1 MTNNK
6 RVWRSVF
13 ILMHVFVLSVV
24 WLVANHIQ
32 THINVSG
39 VFSNESVIIDKPD
52 LSMLQRY
59 VDELDTD
66 TNETSKTVSG
76 SMLLSGNCKNDL
88 TFTSEGGNVCLT
100 FSSFENF
107 QENSLI
113 IDYCIEYEDGTKE
126 YLQIQC
132 VTTYNED
139 GVKDVLFE
147 YGGVTYSENQML
159 EEIMSKDGVT
169 KCFGFFSF
177 LVVAII
183 TISVVTYAIDTFNY
197 LYAEEIT
204 VAGVLLIVVE
214 GLLLL
219 PSGGTSAVVCQTLK
233 SAGKSIV
240 KNATTNT
247 GKYIVNEN
255 IKTIEEIIAKN
266 GTDIVANSTK
276 KYASHSGLVKFYN
289 KILGKKQ
296 ILKCII

>member
-1 MTNNK
+1 
-6 RVWRSVF
+6 
-13 ILMHVFVLSVV
+13 
-24 WLVANHIQ
+24 
-32 THINVSG
+32 
-39 VFSNESVIIDKPD
+39 
-52 LSMLQRY
+52 
-59 VDELDTD
+59 
-66 TNETSKTVSG
+66 
-76 SMLLSGNCKNDL
+76 
-88 TFTSEGGNVCLT
+88 
-100 FSSFENF
+100 
-107 QENSLI
+107 
-113 IDYCIEYEDGTKE
+113 
-126 YLQIQC
+126 
-132 VTTYNED
+132 
-139 GVKDVLFE
+139 
-147 YGGVTYSENQML
+147 
-159 EEIMSKDGVT
+159 MSKDGVT

-183 TISVVTYAIDTFNY
+183 AISVVTYAIDTFNY

-219 PSGGTSAVVCQTLK
+219 PSGGISAVVCQTLK